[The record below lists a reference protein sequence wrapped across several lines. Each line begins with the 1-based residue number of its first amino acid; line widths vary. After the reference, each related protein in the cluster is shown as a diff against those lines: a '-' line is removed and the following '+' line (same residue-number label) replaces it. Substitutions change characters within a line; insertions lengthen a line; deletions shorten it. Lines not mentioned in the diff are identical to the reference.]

1 MSIQLSESSK
11 FEPESLSN
19 QLDRL
24 NQAIQHLGLDQASEK
39 SLYMTTMS
47 FDSYRTF
54 SRLSGGDDDDHYYT
68 QGIYKGLEDFL
79 QELDRITMVR
89 EDYRSME
96 LRKAETKQEVRE
108 EIVVQIGLDELET
121 IVGNLQMLGEGKNE
135 IQMQIDGK
143 RFKFVLNMQQVLWAT
158 KENIASGFEEE
169 TLKYQMFEKDF
180 DQMMNSA
187 FQEEFDLEEIKFP
200 SLNSSQS
207 YTRNQSYKE
216 KQITN
221 LLEWQTFDVSNLKTQ
236 FQNKIALVSENLK
249 DISDLRNYLRS
260 KEMKLRSQQA
270 LFMKDIENL
279 KQHKKLIEKL
289 RTENK
294 KYLQIAKNLSIDPS
308 KPIITDTKSQIE
320 KDMQVL
326 QQEIYRLEE
335 IQNTDSTE
343 VIQTKIDRLKTKQSN
358 LRTLRVINA
367 STERS
372 NLIASRLKY
381 SQQTQSPNCLKSV
394 NSAVNKENLPY
405 HSRSQAKFSQNS
417 LEDFH
422 SYIKM
427 QENRLVEKEQELNQ
441 RESLI
446 SQAWLANS
454 QSADIAQA
462 VRNEQRNL
470 KILRKNLEKQQKH
483 IEAEALL
490 QLQKA
495 QELVHLES
503 DFSKS
508 VSTISKFISEQ
519 TALESHLQFFFEFL
533 DRITYPTVS
542 EL

>member
-54 SRLSGGDDDDHYYT
+54 SRLSGGEDEDHCNT
-68 QGIYKGLEDFL
+68 QGFYKGLEDFL
-79 QELDRITMVR
+79 QELDRATMIR

-96 LRKAETKQEVRE
+96 LRKAEVKKEKD
-108 EIVVQIGLDELET
+108 EITVQIGIDELET
-121 IVGNLQMLGEGKNE
+121 ILKNLQLLAEGKNE
-135 IQMQIDGK
+135 IQMEIDGF
-143 RFKFVLNMQQVLWAT
+143 RFKFVLNMQQVSWVG
-158 KENIASGFEEE
+158 KENIASCFEEE
-169 TLKYQMFEKDF
+169 TLKYQIFEKEL
-180 DQMMNSA
+180 DQMMHSA
-187 FQEEFDLEEIKFP
+187 YHEEIDLGEIKF
-200 SLNSSQS
+200 LNFKSSQS
-207 YTRNQSYKE
+207 HLRNQSFKE
-216 KQITN
+216 KEIIN
-221 LLEWQTFDVSNLKTQ
+221 LLEWQTFDVSNLKMQ
-236 FQNKIALVSENLK
+236 FEKKIALISESLK
-249 DISDLRNYLRS
+249 EINDLKNYQKS
-260 KEMKLRSQQA
+260 KEIKLKSQQA

-294 KYLQIAKNLSIDPS
+294 KYLQIAKTLSIDPS
-308 KPIITDTKSQIE
+308 KQIINDAKTQIE
-320 KDMQVL
+320 KDMQSL
-326 QQEIYRLEE
+326 QQEIFRLEE
-335 IQNTDSTE
+335 IQNSGDSG

-381 SQQTQSPNCLKSV
+381 SQQTQSPNCLNNSV
-394 NSAVNKENLPY
+394 INKENLPY
-405 HSRSQAKFSQNS
+405 QGRSPAKVSQNS

-446 SQAWLANS
+446 SQAWLASS
-454 QSADIAQA
+454 QNVDIAQA
-462 VRNEQRNL
+462 VRTEQRNL

-483 IEAEALL
+483 LEAEAFL
-490 QLQKA
+490 QLKKT
-495 QELVHLES
+495 QELVQLEKN
-503 DFSKS
+503 FSKS

-519 TALESHLQFFFEFL
+519 STLESHLQFFFEFL
-533 DRITYPTVS
+533 DRITYPAIS